1 MKKKDDIT
9 LPESLSIYADEPL
22 YILVSIWCKMQ
33 NKWISR
39 NDITEAFGIN
49 LRRASFIMS
58 YISRRKDRVTFR
70 VRQVTYNKLHYK
82 RLEIYVDDVEIEDP
96 ENKRCPVART
106 GGKVY
111 RVGNGMVGQSNIW
124 NEMLMRRNKKQ

>member
-1 MKKKDDIT
+1 MSVSFNSVKNICEMKKKDDIT

-49 LRRASFIMS
+49 LRRALSC
-58 YISRRKDRVTFR
+58 
-70 VRQVTYNKLHYK
+70 H
-82 RLEIYVDDVEIEDP
+82 IYQDEKIAL
-96 ENKRCPVART
+96 RF
-106 GGKVY
+106 G
-111 RVGNGMVGQSNIW
+111 
-124 NEMLMRRNKKQ
+124 

>member
-96 ENKRCPVART
+96 ESK
-106 GGKVY
+106 
-111 RVGNGMVGQSNIW
+111 
-124 NEMLMRRNKKQ
+124 